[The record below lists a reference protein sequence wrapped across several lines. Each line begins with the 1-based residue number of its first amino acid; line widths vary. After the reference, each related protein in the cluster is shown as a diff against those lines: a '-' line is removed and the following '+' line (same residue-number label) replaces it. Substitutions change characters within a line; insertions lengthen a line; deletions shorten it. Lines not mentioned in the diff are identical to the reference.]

1 MELGGGS
8 SNKIKG
14 KASEGN
20 IMEQFPVTALP
31 EDIQASV
38 AECVAT
44 NSVADR
50 YRLRSTCKSM
60 KELIDLAGIYAALDG
75 VHVFYMFDLQDEGLA
90 LIKRAADA
98 GFECALYTYAMTL
111 KVFWD
116 NEEHF
121 SGFTRESFERIGKIV
136 RSLEWG
142 CGKSHAVAFLVK
154 TYEFISKVMPF
165 SIIANV
171 LHGWSEIGIFGT
183 LRTIRVKICVTGA
196 FGSKS

>member
-1 MELGGGS
+1 M
-8 SNKIKG
+8 
-14 KASEGN
+14 
-20 IMEQFPVTALP
+20 
-31 EDIQASV
+31 
-38 AECVAT
+38 
-44 NSVADR
+44 
-50 YRLRSTCKSM
+50 
-60 KELIDLAGIYAALDG
+60 
-75 VHVFYMFDLQDEGLA
+75 FYMFDLQDEGLA

-183 LRTIRVKICVTGA
+183 LMTIRVKICVTGA